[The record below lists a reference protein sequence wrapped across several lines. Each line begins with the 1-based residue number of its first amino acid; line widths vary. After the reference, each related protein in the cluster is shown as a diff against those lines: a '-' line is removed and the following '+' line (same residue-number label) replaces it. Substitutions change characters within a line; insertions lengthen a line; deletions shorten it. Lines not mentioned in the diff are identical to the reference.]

1 MCGFAYTSLL
11 LLRQALPSACVL
23 PLLRHP
29 ITHNGLWWYRN
40 FNLLSFDYAFRPRLR
55 ARLTLSGRTFLRK
68 PWAFGGQ
75 DSHLSFRYLYRH
87 SHFQALQLSSRSTFN
102 AAWNAPL
109 PLTLSQ
115 AIASVACLAPLH
127 FRRRVTR
134 PVSYYALFKWW
145 LLLSQHPG
153 CLCNSTSFPT

>member
-1 MCGFAYTSLL
+1 VCGFAYTHLL
-11 LLRQALPSACVL
+11 SLRQALPSACVSS
-23 PLLRHP
+23 LLRHP
-29 ITHNGLWWYRN
+29 ITRNGLRWYRN

-55 ARLTLSGRTFLRK
+55 SRLTLSGRTFLRN

-87 SHFQALQLSSRSTFN
+87 SHFQTLQLSFRSTFT
-102 AAWNAPL
+102 AVWNAPL
-109 PLTLSQ
+109 PNIAA
-115 AIASVACLAPLH
+115 AIASVAYLAPLH

-153 CLCNSTSFPT
+153 CLGNSTSFPT